1 LPFSASAEL
10 KAIGWIA
17 LIVEPQSGLCVQCQR
32 NRPRSRVV
40 QAALGAHGEQG
51 QVSFT
56 CVEFGEQGSP
66 LSFRSA
72 YADAGHLERCLSEDG
87 KLQEIQVDVVS
98 LDRLLEEVTAQV
110 DLLVLD
116 IEGHELNVLKGFSLK
131 TFGPLMLM
139 IEILLAVMMTNCA
152 VTLARRDRPVQ
163 GSFAAMSCSALR
175 IKYSV

>member
-1 LPFSASAEL
+1 M
-10 KAIGWIA
+10 
-17 LIVEPQSGLCVQCQR
+17 
-32 NRPRSRVV
+32 V

-116 IEGHELNVLKGFSLK
+116 IEGHELSVLKGFSLK
-131 TFGPLMLM
+131 TLGPRVLM
-139 IEILLAVMMTNCA
+139 IEIHFGTDDDQLHSYLGTQGYASAGIIGCNELFEAENEVQRLRKACGSISGGGSSGLLKYILKGAMCCA
-152 VTLARRDRPVQ
+152 
-163 GSFAAMSCSALR
+163 
-175 IKYSV
+175 